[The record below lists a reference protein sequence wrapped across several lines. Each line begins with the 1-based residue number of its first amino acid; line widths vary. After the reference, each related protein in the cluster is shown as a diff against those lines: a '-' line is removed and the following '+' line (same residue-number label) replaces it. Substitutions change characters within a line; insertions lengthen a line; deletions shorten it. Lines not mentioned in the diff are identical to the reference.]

1 MEKMIYQTNNKI
13 MDKEEEIK
21 EFDSKQKQLIT
32 KEEECLKV

>member
-1 MEKMIYQTNNKI
+1 MEKMIYVTNKEI
-13 MDKEEEIK
+13 MDKEEVIK